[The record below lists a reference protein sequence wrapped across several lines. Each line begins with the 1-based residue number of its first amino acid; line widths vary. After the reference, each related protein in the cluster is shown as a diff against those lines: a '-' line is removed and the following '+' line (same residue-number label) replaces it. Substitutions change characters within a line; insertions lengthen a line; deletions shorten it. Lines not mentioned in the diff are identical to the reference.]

1 MKILQDYTVSDRL
14 RLSDTGPEAAVGDL
28 VKLFLNTQANP
39 AFPAFIYGVVQHP
52 IVRVSCNNS
61 TAYDISYN
69 ETDLLGSAAF
79 IRPGDVIDATITVG
93 PADHAVALNRSSAD
107 AHPISAITGLVTAL
121 AGKVSFPGV
130 TSVANANGEPEIRF
144 SGNGINTLSLKNTYT
159 GTEAYSVIAFQEP
172 GAAICEKGAV
182 GVGKSNASLY
192 PWRSVYLESFEGLTA
207 DQNILPIR
215 LVQTKMTGG
224 YQNFRR
230 IEISSS
236 GTDLGDVTFYSG
248 TGPSYPNETIAARV
262 NNDGTLTLGSSD
274 ARITPLNSSGAMALW
289 GSNLSSTG
297 SFIAAVGS
305 TNVTPHRQGG
315 VEIYSDYNGGGGRIS
330 FGSHNNGTGFREVG
344 FFAKNTGDFNVV
356 AGKIINPT
364 MPAFANDAAADAAL
378 ASGTLYKLTGSR
390 QVFQRP

>member
-39 AFPAFIYGVVQHP
+39 AFPAFIYGIVQHP

-130 TSVANANGEPEIRF
+130 TSVANTNGEPEIRF

-172 GAAICEKGAV
+172 GAAICEKSAI
-182 GVGKSNASLY
+182 GVGKSDQNLY
-192 PWRSVYLESFEGLTA
+192 PWRSAYWESFEGLSQ
-207 DQNILPIR
+207 DGNILPMRI
-215 LVQTKMTGG
+215 VQTRTTGG
-224 YQNFRR
+224 GKNYRR
-230 IEISSS
+230 IEVGAS
-236 GTDLGDVTFYSG
+236 GLNLGDIVFYSG

-274 ARITPLNSSGAMALW
+274 ARITPLNSSGAMAMW

-297 SFIAAVGS
+297 SFIAAFGS
-305 TNVTPHRQGG
+305 TNVTPYRQGG

-330 FGSHNNGTGFREVG
+330 FGSHNNGSGYRDVG

-356 AGKIINPT
+356 VGKIINPT
-364 MPAFANDAAADAAL
+364 MPTFANDAAADAAL

-390 QVFQRP
+390 QVLQRP